1 MNFSEN
7 SNPIRWIIIFISF
20 LIISIILWNT
30 YTFFQ
35 IFKNEERIKMN
46 LWATAE
52 KTLINAQENTEV
64 DLPLQIFNNNTT
76 IPLILT
82 ENDSIINSVNIDE
95 EIIKN
100 KEKAQE
106 YLNELKSENEP
117 IKIIYAPGKSQEL
130 YYGNSSLIDKL
141 KYYPIAL
148 SLIIVLC
155 GILNLQFLPQP

>member
-7 SNPIRWIIIFISF
+7 RNPIRWIIIFISF
-20 LIISIILWNT
+20 AIISIILWNT

-46 LWATAE
+46 LWATAT
-52 KTLINAQENTEV
+52 KTLINAQANTEV

-95 EIIKN
+95 EIIN
-100 KEKAQE
+100 
-106 YLNELKSENEP
+106 
-117 IKIIYAPGKSQEL
+117 
-130 YYGNSSLIDKL
+130 
-141 KYYPIAL
+141 
-148 SLIIVLC
+148 
-155 GILNLQFLPQP
+155 